1 MYRLLI
7 VDDEPAIVDGLVQH
21 FQQVESL
28 ELDVCKAYSPLEALA
43 IVKKTKIDLVISD
56 IRMPGKSGL
65 QLADDIL
72 FYWPACRIILLTGYS
87 EFDYVYSAIQ
97 KNIDNYILKTEGIE
111 TIVSAVLAAI
121 DKLDQANQM
130 QAALEQAKQ
139 QLTVAEPHLKKQF
152 FEALLLGEKALDL
165 WQAPYFAGLAMK
177 LRSTDQVMM
186 IVGRMDRYDHVPTTY
201 MDKLKLHLSIQDV
214 LRQQLPP
221 HFYVEAVVH
230 DASLLVWFIQP
241 AEDAGM
247 FKNGEGITQ
256 WEDIS
261 EYLKGMLEPV
271 QDQCR
276 HALNAD
282 VSFAISRSA
291 VEWDDAAAEFERLK
305 SSMKKCSLFGQPMS
319 IIHLGDMDDVLKAER
334 PHPAAQL
341 STGMFNKQLDALQ
354 RSLEAGDEPAAAKLT
369 SELYAHVE
377 MNVSS
382 HSLIGM
388 ERYYQFVLVIIT
400 QMTQV
405 RPSSVQAEDAWTL
418 DLNAS
423 KEQLLELVHKL
434 CEQKKEQQNKSEHLI
449 IERIHRFIAE
459 HLGRDL
465 SLARIAEAVYFNP
478 SYLSRFYKQLTGRTL
493 SDYMNATRADAAQ
506 QMLEETQ
513 MKVNEIALRL
523 GFESPSYFTAFFR
536 KMTGSTPQEFRES
549 VLLRRDRKENRSM

>member
-28 ELDVCKAYSPLEALA
+28 ELDVCKAYSPLEALG

-111 TIVSAVLAAI
+111 TIVAAVLAAI

-165 WQAPYFAGLAMK
+165 WQAPYFAGLSMR
-177 LRSTDQVMM
+177 LSRSDQVMM
-186 IVGRMDRYDHVPTTY
+186 IVGRMDRYDQVLTY
-201 MDKLKLHLSIQDV
+201 TDKLNLHLSIQEV
-214 LRQQLPP
+214 LQQQLPS
-221 HFYVEAVVH
+221 HFHMESVVH
-230 DASLLVWFIQP
+230 DSSLLVWFIQP
-241 AEDAGM
+241 AEEAGM
-247 FKNGEGITQ
+247 FKSGEGITQ
-256 WEDIS
+256 WADIS

-276 HALNAD
+276 IALNAD
-282 VSFAISRSA
+282 VSFAISRAA
-291 VEWDDAAAEFERLK
+291 VDWDGSAAEFERLK

-319 IIHLGDMDDVLKAER
+319 IIHLGDMDEVIQAER
-334 PHPAAQL
+334 PHPSAEL

-354 RSLEAGDEPAAAKLT
+354 RSLETGDEGAAAKLT

-377 MNVSS
+377 VNLSS
-382 HSLIGM
+382 NSLIGM

-405 RPSSVQAEDAWTL
+405 RPSGASDDEAWTL
-418 DLNAS
+418 DLGAS
-423 KEQLLELVHKL
+423 EEQLLALVHKL
-434 CEQKKEQQNKSEHLI
+434 CAQKKEQQNKGEHLI

-493 SDYMNATRADAAQ
+493 SDYMNATRADAAR